1 MNANQLGYAGLV
13 PFVGLCLLTWVVR
26 PDVAPFVHLALV
38 AYGAVIVSFLGGV
51 HWGIAFSKWQAA
63 GAHLA
68 WGVVPSLLAWAAVLM
83 PAYAAAPL
91 LAALL
96 VLCYLVDR
104 SLYPAAGLQYWLG
117 LRLRLTVVAT
127 LCLLIAAAR
136 M

>member
-1 MNANQLGYAGLV
+1 MNAHQLGYAGLI
-13 PFVGLCLLTWVVR
+13 PFVLLAVLTWVVR
-26 PDVAPFVHLALV
+26 ADVAPFVHLGLV
-38 AYGAVIVSFLGGV
+38 GYGAVIVSFLGGI

-63 GAHLA
+63 GSHLL
-68 WGVVPSLLAWAAVLM
+68 WGVLPSLLAWTALLM

-96 VLCYLVDR
+96 VLCYVADR

-117 LRLRLTVVAT
+117 LRLRLTVVAS
-127 LCLLIAAAR
+127 LSLLIAAAR